1 MFFLTDVHRIN
12 IVYIFSVLLMCFL
25 CFLICNV
32 FSKLLLI
39 SLCGKLLV
47 DEFQKKQQTGQT
59 EAEGQ
64 NDEGARHSPQRQRL
78 VASRTLLIL
87 HFASINPRLSSIKEN
102 IKTYF

>member
-1 MFFLTDVHRIN
+1 MFFLTDVHHIN

-25 CFLICNV
+25 CFLIFNI

-64 NDEGARHSPQRQRL
+64 NDEGA
-78 VASRTLLIL
+78 
-87 HFASINPRLSSIKEN
+87 
-102 IKTYF
+102 